1 METQSFINFYLVN
14 NIVTFFYIR
23 HSCTD
28 IIYILYDVNL
38 LAMFMYMKSKYVV
51 GIIFAY
57 VSQTSIAGKQKHTSQ
72 VQ

>member
-1 METQSFINFYLVN
+1 M
-14 NIVTFFYIR
+14 IR

-38 LAMFMYMKSKYVV
+38 LAMFMYTKSKYVV